1 MSHLNFAAPTSVY
14 STVSFNIITVIE
26 SKMADGKRARGMQ
39 TESRLSNKQTD
50 FIYIGLINQLFL
62 KFQVGYGILL

>member
-1 MSHLNFAAPTSVY
+1 
-14 STVSFNIITVIE
+14 
-26 SKMADGKRARGMQ
+26 MADGKRARGMQ